1 MSNNI
6 LDNINNAAGG
16 QPYNGAGISP
26 SGTGQGSSVSVSN
39 VNGGAINLDRPM
51 SLTHSLE
58 GIKPMNLNESGR

>member
-16 QPYNGAGISP
+16 HPYNGEGISL
-26 SGTGQGSSVSVSN
+26 SGAGKDSSASTSN
-39 VNGGAINLDRPM
+39 ISRDVVNLGEPM
-51 SLTHSLE
+51 KLAHSLD

>member
-16 QPYNGAGISP
+16 QPYNGAGISL

-39 VNGGAINLDRPM
+39 IAGGAVNLDRPM
-51 SLTHSLE
+51 TLTHSLD
-58 GIKPMNLNESGR
+58 GIKPMNLNENKR

>member
-16 QPYNGAGISP
+16 QPYNGAEIPLG
-26 SGTGQGSSVSVSN
+26 GTGQGNPVSVSN
-39 VNGGAINLDRPM
+39 INGGVVNLGKPM
-51 SLTHSLE
+51 KLTHSLD

>member
-16 QPYNGAGISP
+16 QPYNGTGISL

-39 VNGGAINLDRPM
+39 MNGGVVNLDRPM
-51 SLTHSLE
+51 KLTHSLD
-58 GIKPMNLNESGR
+58 GIRPMDLYESGR

>member
-6 LDNINNAAGG
+6 LDNINNAVGG
-16 QPYNGAGISP
+16 QPYNGAGISL

-39 VNGGAINLDRPM
+39 INGGAVNLDRPM
-51 SLTHSLE
+51 KLTHSLD

>member
-6 LDNINNAAGG
+6 LDNINNTAGG
-16 QPYNGAGISP
+16 QPYNGVGISL

-39 VNGGAINLDRPM
+39 IDGGAVNLDRPM
-51 SLTHSLE
+51 TLTHSLD